1 MNTMMKSALFYH
13 CFATL
18 EEEPCLLLHK
28 IPPMRAGYHLS
39 RRDILWYYLAHPQH
53 PCLTIEKNLKLLYN
67 SFPKNDRLRA
77 VSLFLQI
84 L

>member
-1 MNTMMKSALFYH
+1 MVKSALFYH

-18 EEEPCLLLHK
+18 EEERCLLFHK

-53 PCLTIEKNLKLLYN
+53 PCLIIEEK
-67 SFPKNDRLRA
+67 FETA
-77 VSLFLQI
+77 I
-84 L
+84 